1 MPLRN
6 SQSECDHCPPAHAG
20 TATDSPDPLG
30 LGVLPLSLISSQSGE
45 QQVTL
50 DTYTLTLT
58 LRHCCCLKV
67 KLFRYNRTFFAL
79 KRAYS
84 VSLQTFVGILQNL
97 SGQLTIKNEFQIH
110 G

>member
-50 DTYTLTLT
+50 DTYC
-58 LRHCCCLKV
+58 LRCCLKV
-67 KLFRYNRTFFAL
+67 KLFRYNRTFFSL
-79 KRAYS
+79 KRTNS
-84 VSLQTFVGILQNL
+84 VFIQTFVGVLQNL
-97 SGQLTIKNEFQIH
+97 SGQLTIKNEFKIH